1 MRQITFASQPSFEKY
16 GRMSRREAFLTSMDT
31 IIPWSELEALIA
43 PFYPKTGKGRQP
55 VGLGIMLRI
64 YFLQHWFNLSDPG
77 AEDALYESPA
87 LRGFAGIDLG
97 RAAAPDETTIL
108 NFRHLLE
115 KHALNGKIL
124 DTVNLHLASQGI
136 RISTGTIVDA
146 TIISAPS
153 STKNEKKERD
163 PEMHQTKKGNQYYFG
178 AKAHIGV
185 DSKEGVVH
193 SVCTSAASVHDRH
206 MLPDLLHGNEKKVW
220 GDAGYQGQTEAI
232 HEAAPNAQD
241 MTNRRVKK
249 SKGKVDE
256 EEKRKNRTKS
266 KVRARVE
273 WPFRIL
279 KRVFHYTKVRYRGI
293 KKNHEWLLTAF
304 ALVNLYQHRRRL
316 IPNRPR
322 WGRSVSGGRKW
333 PPDALQVTSKRQ

>member
-16 GRMSRREAFLTSMDT
+16 GRMSRREAFLTSMET
-31 IIPWSELEALIA
+31 IVPWSELEALIA
-43 PFYPKTGKGRQP
+43 PHYPKAGKGRQP

-77 AEDALYESPA
+77 AEDALYESPV
-87 LRGFAGIDLG
+87 LRGFVGIDLG

-115 KHALNGKIL
+115 KYELNGKIL
-124 DTVNLHLASQGI
+124 DTVNLYLASQGI

-153 STKNEKKERD
+153 STKNSTKERD

-185 DSKEGVVH
+185 DSKENVVH
-193 SVCTSAASVHDRH
+193 SVCTSAASVHDKH
-206 MLPDLLHGNEKKVW
+206 MLPDLLHGSEKKVW

-232 HEAAPNAQD
+232 HEAAPQAQD

-266 KVRARVE
+266 RVRAKVE

-304 ALVNLYQHRRRL
+304 ALVNLYQHRKRL
-316 IPNRPR
+316 APL
-322 WGRSVSGGRKW
+322 G
-333 PPDALQVTSKRQ
+333 A

>member
-1 MRQITFASQPSFEKY
+1 MEIAMRQITFASQPSFEKY
-16 GRMSRREAFLTSMDT
+16 ARSSRREQFFNSMEAVV
-31 IIPWSELEALIA
+31 PWSELEALIA
-43 PFYPKTGKGRQP
+43 PHYPKAGKGRQP

-77 AEDALYESPA
+77 AEDALYESPV
-87 LRGFAGIDLG
+87 LRGFAGVDLG
-97 RAAAPDETTIL
+97 LSAAPDESTIL

-115 KHALNGKIL
+115 KHYLCGKIF
-124 DTVNLHLASQGI
+124 DAVNLYLDRKGI

-146 TIISAPS
+146 TIIDAPS

-193 SVCTSAASVHDRH
+193 SVCTSAASVHDKH
-206 MLPDLLHGNEKKVW
+206 MLPDLLHGEENKVW
-220 GDAGYQGQTEAI
+220 GDSGYQGQTKAI
-232 HEAAPNAQD
+232 HEAAPQAQD
-241 MTNRRVKK
+241 MTNRRVKTK
-249 SKGKVDE
+249 QGVDE
-256 EEKRKNRTKS
+256 EKKRKNRTKS
-266 KVRARVE
+266 RVRAKVE

-279 KRVFHYTKVRYRGI
+279 KRVFGYTKVRYRGI

-304 ALVNLYQHRRRL
+304 ALVNLYQHRKRL
-316 IPNRPR
+316 AMLA
-322 WGRSVSGGRKW
+322 V
-333 PPDALQVTSKRQ
+333 